1 MAAAHRSLLLWIVF
15 NVYLISLTSAQ
26 DENQFIYH
34 GFSESKLHLDGMA
47 EILSNGLL
55 QLTNATQLQTGHAF
69 YPFSF
74 KFNVSSYKSLSFSTN
89 FVFGIVPDPNNK
101 NSGHGMAFV
110 ISPSLDLSKSKPTSY
125 LGLFNSSNYGL
136 STNHI
141 LAVELDTVQSAE
153 YNDINGNHVGI
164 DVNNLES
171 NESATATYFS
181 DEEVKNIT
189 LELAS
194 GNPMQI
200 WIDFDETEKLLNVTL
215 SPIRI
220 PKPNRPLLST
230 SIDLSQIFLDSMYVG
245 FSASTG
251 ELVSGQY
258 ILGWSFNKSGQ
269 AQNLDITKLPSL
281 PVRGSKKRILKII
294 ASLIAAVVVLIATG
308 ATVYIFQKKK
318 YEELCEDWERQY
330 GPHRFS
336 YKNLYKATKGFNDK
350 ELIGE
355 GGFGKVY
362 RGVLPSSN
370 EQIAVKKVSHD
381 SKQGMSE
388 FVAEIVSMG
397 RLRHRNLV
405 QLRGYCRRRQ
415 ELILVYDYM
424 SHGSLDK
431 MLYSDTRPGLNWFQR
446 FRILR
451 GIASGLLYLH
461 EDGEQVVL
469 HRDIKPGNILLD
481 VDLSGKLGDFGLA
494 RFYDHGSTPKT
505 TNLIGTLGYL
515 APELL
520 RIGKATTSTDVF
532 AFGACMLEA
541 ACGRKP
547 MAIDPENLNLV
558 DWVIDCWKRG
568 NILDAADPRLEGLY
582 GEEQMELV
590 LKLGLF
596 CSHPNP
602 AARPSMR
609 QVMQN
614 LDGDVML
621 PHITPDGPLIAAFTA
636 TNEASNV
643 LVNFSELLE
652 RGSSHT
658 MSTVESILIEGR

>member
-1 MAAAHRSLLLWIVF
+1 MVAALRSLLFWIVF
-15 NVYLISLTSAQ
+15 NVGVISLTSAQ

-74 KFNVSSYKSLSFSTN
+74 KFNVSSFSTN
-89 FVFGIVPDPNNK
+89 FVFAIVPDPNNK
-101 NSGHGMAFV
+101 LSGHGMAFV
-110 ISPSLDLSKSKPTSY
+110 ISPSLDLSKGTPTEY
-125 LGLFNSSNYGL
+125 LGLFNPSNYGL

-141 LAVELDTVQSAE
+141 LAVELDTVQTAE
-153 YNDINGNHVGI
+153 FNDINGNHVGI

-181 DEEVKNIT
+181 DKEVKNIT

-200 WIDFDETEKLLNVTL
+200 WIDFNETEKLLNVTL
-215 SPIRI
+215 APIRI

-251 ELVSGQY
+251 TRVSDQY
-258 ILGWSFNKSGQ
+258 NLRWSFNRSGES
-269 AQNLDITKLPSL
+269 QNLDISKLPSL
-281 PVRGSKKRILKII
+281 PVRGSTKRILKII
-294 ASLIAAVVVLIATG
+294 ASLIAAVVVLIAIG
-308 ATVYIFQKKK
+308 GTVYIVQKKK
-318 YEELCEDWERQY
+318 YEELLEDWERQY

-405 QLRGYCRRRQ
+405 QLGGYCRRRQ
-415 ELILVYDYM
+415 ELLLVYDYM
-424 SHGSLDK
+424 IH
-431 MLYSDTRPGLNWFQR
+431 
-446 FRILR
+446 
-451 GIASGLLYLH
+451 
-461 EDGEQVVL
+461 
-469 HRDIKPGNILLD
+469 
-481 VDLSGKLGDFGLA
+481 GKL
-494 RFYDHGSTPKT
+494 
-505 TNLIGTLGYL
+505 
-515 APELL
+515 L
-520 RIGKATTSTDVF
+520 RTGKATTSTDVF
-532 AFGACMLEA
+532 AFGACMLEV

-547 MAIDPENLNLV
+547 MAIDPENLNLRSK
-558 DWVIDCWKRG
+558 W
-568 NILDAADPRLEGLY
+568 
-582 GEEQMELV
+582 
-590 LKLGLF
+590 
-596 CSHPNP
+596 S
-602 AARPSMR
+602 
-609 QVMQN
+609 
-614 LDGDVML
+614 
-621 PHITPDGPLIAAFTA
+621 
-636 TNEASNV
+636 
-643 LVNFSELLE
+643 
-652 RGSSHT
+652 
-658 MSTVESILIEGR
+658 

>member
-1 MAAAHRSLLLWIVF
+1 MAVTSFVEIF
-15 NVYLISLTSAQ
+15 YYL
-26 DENQFIYH
+26 Y
-34 GFSESKLHLDGMA
+34 
-47 EILSNGLL
+47 
-55 QLTNATQLQTGHAF
+55 
-69 YPFSF
+69 
-74 KFNVSSYKSLSFSTN
+74 
-89 FVFGIVPDPNNK
+89 
-101 NSGHGMAFV
+101 
-110 ISPSLDLSKSKPTSY
+110 
-125 LGLFNSSNYGL
+125 
-136 STNHI
+136 
-141 LAVELDTVQSAE
+141 
-153 YNDINGNHVGI
+153 
-164 DVNNLES
+164 
-171 NESATATYFS
+171 
-181 DEEVKNIT
+181 
-189 LELAS
+189 
-194 GNPMQI
+194 
-200 WIDFDETEKLLNVTL
+200 W
-215 SPIRI
+215 
-220 PKPNRPLLST
+220 
-230 SIDLSQIFLDSMYVG
+230 
-245 FSASTG
+245 
-251 ELVSGQY
+251 
-258 ILGWSFNKSGQ
+258 
-269 AQNLDITKLPSL
+269 
-281 PVRGSKKRILKII
+281 
-294 ASLIAAVVVLIATG
+294 
-308 ATVYIFQKKK
+308 QKKK
-318 YEELCEDWERQY
+318 YEELCEDWERHY

-424 SHGSLDK
+424 AHGSLDK

-461 EDGEQVVL
+461 EDWEQVVL

-494 RFYDHGSTPKT
+494 RFYDHGSNPKT
-505 TNLIGTLGYL
+505 TNLIGTLCYL

-520 RIGKATTSTDVF
+520 RIGKATTHQSSTTTSTDVF
-532 AFGACMLEA
+532 AFAACMLEA

-547 MAIDPENLNLV
+547 MAIDPENINLV

-568 NILDAADPRLEGLY
+568 NILDATDPRLEGLY
-582 GEEQMELV
+582 AEEQMELV

-609 QVMQN
+609 QVMQY

-636 TNEASNV
+636 
-643 LVNFSELLE
+643 
-652 RGSSHT
+652 SH
-658 MSTVESILIEGR
+658 

>member
-1 MAAAHRSLLLWIVF
+1 MAAAHRSLLLWMVF

-55 QLTNATQLQTGHAF
+55 QLTNATELQTGH
-69 YPFSF
+69 
-74 KFNVSSYKSLSFSTN
+74 
-89 FVFGIVPDPNNK
+89 G
-101 NSGHGMAFV
+101 GHGMAFV
-110 ISPSLDLSKSKPTSY
+110 VSPSLDLSKSKPTAY

-171 NESATATYFS
+171 NEFATATYFS
-181 DEEVKNIT
+181 DKEVKNIT

-215 SPIRI
+215 APIRI

-281 PVRGSKKRILKII
+281 PARGSKKRILKII
-294 ASLIAAVVVLIATG
+294 ASLIVAVVVLVAIG

-318 YEELCEDWERQY
+318 YEELLEDWERQY

-362 RGVLPSSN
+362 RGVIPSSN

-405 QLRGYCRRRQ
+405 QLRGYCSRRQ

-424 SHGSLDK
+424 AHGSLDK

-494 RFYDHGSTPKT
+494 RFYDHGSNPKT

-520 RIGKATTSTDVF
+520 RTGKATTSTDVF
-532 AFGACMLEA
+532 AFGACMLEV

-547 MAIDPENLNLV
+547 MAIEPGNLNLV

-568 NILDAADPRLEGLY
+568 NILDATDPRLEGLY
-582 GEEQMELV
+582 AEEQTELV

-596 CSHPNP
+596 CSQPNP

-609 QVMQN
+609 QVMQY

-636 TNEASNV
+636 SNEASNV

-652 RGSSHT
+652 RVSSHT
-658 MSTVESILIEGR
+658 MSTVESILMEGR

>member
-1 MAAAHRSLLLWIVF
+1 MAAALRSLLFWIVF
-15 NVYLISLTSAQ
+15 NVYLISLISAQ

-55 QLTNATQLQTGHAF
+55 QLTNATQLKTGHAF

-74 KFNVSSYKSLSFSTN
+74 KFNVSSYKSLSFSTT
-89 FVFGIVPDPNNK
+89 FVFAIVPAPNNK
-101 NSGHGMAFV
+101 LSGHGMALV
-110 ISPSLDLSKSKPTSY
+110 ISPSLDLSKGTPTAY
-125 LGLFNSSNYGL
+125 LGLFNSSNDGL

-141 LAVELDTVQSAE
+141 LAVELDTVQTVE
-153 YNDINGNHVGI
+153 FNDINENHVGI
-164 DVNNLES
+164 DINKLES

-181 DEEVKNIT
+181 DKEMKNIP

-215 SPIRI
+215 APIRI

-251 ELVSGQY
+251 ALVSGQY

-269 AQNLDITKLPSL
+269 AQNLDISKLPSL
-281 PVRGSKKRILKII
+281 PARGSTKRILKII
-294 ASLIAAVVVLIATG
+294 ASLIAAVVVLIAIG
-308 ATVYIFQKKK
+308 GTVYIVQKKK
-318 YEELCEDWERQY
+318 YEELLEDWERQY

-336 YKNLYKATKGFNDK
+336 YKNLYKATRGFNDK
-350 ELIGE
+350 QLIGE

-362 RGVLPSSN
+362 RGVIPSSN

-415 ELILVYDYM
+415 QLLLVYDYM
-424 SHGSLDK
+424 AH
-431 MLYSDTRPGLNWFQR
+431 
-446 FRILR
+446 
-451 GIASGLLYLH
+451 
-461 EDGEQVVL
+461 
-469 HRDIKPGNILLD
+469 
-481 VDLSGKLGDFGLA
+481 GKL
-494 RFYDHGSTPKT
+494 
-505 TNLIGTLGYL
+505 
-515 APELL
+515 L
-520 RIGKATTSTDVF
+520 RTGKATTSTDVF
-532 AFGACMLEA
+532 AFGACMLEV

-547 MAIDPENLNLV
+547 MPIEPGNLNLV

-568 NILDAADPRLEGLY
+568 NILDATDPRLEGLY
-582 GEEQMELV
+582 AEEQMELV
-590 LKLGLF
+590 LKLGMF

-602 AARPSMR
+602 AGRPSMR
-609 QVMQN
+609 QVMQY
-614 LDGDVML
+614 LDGDVIL
-621 PHITPDGPLIAAFTA
+621 PHITPDSPLIAAFTA
-636 TNEASNV
+636 SNEASNV
-643 LVNFSELLE
+643 PVTFSGLLE
-652 RGSSHT
+652 SGSSHT

>member
-1 MAAAHRSLLLWIVF
+1 MAAAHRSLLLWMVF

-55 QLTNATQLQTGHAF
+55 QLTNATELQTGHAF

-74 KFNVSSYKSLSFSTN
+74 KSNVSSYKSLSFSTN

-110 ISPSLDLSKSKPTSY
+110 VSPSLDLSKSKPTAY

-181 DEEVKNIT
+181 DKEVKNIT

-215 SPIRI
+215 APIRI

-294 ASLIAAVVVLIATG
+294 ASLIVAVVVLIAIG

-318 YEELCEDWERQY
+318 YEELCEDWERKY

-336 YKNLYKATKGFNDK
+336 YKNLYNATKGFNDK

-370 EQIAVKKVSHD
+370 EQIAVKNVSHD

-397 RLRHRNLV
+397 RLRHRNLA
-405 QLRGYCRRRQ
+405 
-415 ELILVYDYM
+415 LI
-424 SHGSLDK
+424 GF
-431 MLYSDTRPGLNWFQR
+431 SDFE
-446 FRILR
+446 FSR

-494 RFYDHGSTPKT
+494 RFYDHGSNPKT

-520 RIGKATTSTDVF
+520 RTGKATTSTDVF
-532 AFGACMLEA
+532 AFGACMLEV

-558 DWVIDCWKRG
+558 DWVTDCWKRG
-568 NILDAADPRLEGLY
+568 HILDATDPRLEGLY
-582 GEEQMELV
+582 AEEQMELV

-609 QVMQN
+609 QVMQY

-621 PHITPDGPLIAAFTA
+621 PHITPDDPLIAAFTA
-636 TNEASNV
+636 SNEASNV